1 MAAKINWHRYGTKL
15 RHCHPMYC
23 SDQQQGDL
31 SHILDVCITN
41 IGAAK
46 IVIACV
52 LFFLVDCHAQDLS
65 LIQLSAVSFNIR
77 VTLHT
82 QERGFVAI
90 KLVSKSNDDVYTSH
104 GYADPCVVQTASLRS
119 VSSSVTDTHVSASVR
134 KCPHVRR
141 STVRYC
147 TVRRKFINRRY
158 TDYVSSFNPS
168 TVMTTTADN
177 HSTSAANSGVRG
189 RGDGAAPRQTITR
202 SRRQTATRA
211 VTFADHGPSAV
222 DHVHRRCHSPST
234 VLQPSDYASDYTNS
248 TN

>member
-15 RHCHPMYC
+15 RHCHRMYC

-134 KCPHVRR
+134 TYGAQQFVIARC
-141 STVRYC
+141 
-147 TVRRKFINRRY
+147 
-158 TDYVSSFNPS
+158 
-168 TVMTTTADN
+168 
-177 HSTSAANSGVRG
+177 AA
-189 RGDGAAPRQTITR
+189 
-202 SRRQTATRA
+202 
-211 VTFADHGPSAV
+211 
-222 DHVHRRCHSPST
+222 SPSIGGILT
-234 VLQPSDYASDYTNS
+234 MYPRSIHQQ
-248 TN
+248 